1 MEDEP
6 SCSTNIYKPQVDLA
20 STNVNKLKRGGI
32 NCCVPHCTNNSLKN
46 SGISFHKIPKDEV
59 LQRKWVKLL
68 KTKGLRDI
76 GPNYRVC
83 SSHFPGGKK
92 TYLNNIPTE
101 LAEPKLVKTRRQLF
115 RPEVETLEKC
125 EDKALRLNNKE
136 SEPAESEIVEI
147 SQVCTPMTNE
157 MQLQNEIESLKK
169 KYNALQKK
177 FQQADKC
184 TFRLERF
191 ISSGHDFKFY
201 TGFPDYATFRAFF
214 DYLSPACDN
223 YSGYRR

>member
-1 MEDEP
+1 MLSLVLFASFGGKNVNIALKSIKRFKILYFRSLLDIFVCFFPCNLSAHLSGCKTDKMEDEP
-6 SCSTNIYKPQVDLA
+6 SCSTNIYEPQVDSA

-59 LQRKWVKLL
+59 LRKKWVKLL

-83 SSHFPGGKK
+83 SSRFPGGKK

-101 LAEPKLVKTRRQLF
+101 LATPTLLKTRRQLF
-115 RPEVETLEKC
+115 RPEVKTLEKC
-125 EDKALRLNNKE
+125 EDKALRLNIKE

-147 SQVCTPMTNE
+147 S
-157 MQLQNEIESLKK
+157 
-169 KYNALQKK
+169 
-177 FQQADKC
+177 
-184 TFRLERF
+184 
-191 ISSGHDFKFY
+191 
-201 TGFPDYATFRAFF
+201 
-214 DYLSPACDN
+214 
-223 YSGYRR
+223 